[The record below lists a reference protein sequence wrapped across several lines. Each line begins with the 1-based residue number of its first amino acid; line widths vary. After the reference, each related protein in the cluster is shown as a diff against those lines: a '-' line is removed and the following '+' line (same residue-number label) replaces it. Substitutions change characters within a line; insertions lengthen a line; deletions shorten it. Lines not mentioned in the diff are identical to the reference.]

1 MKISRGK
8 GTVCIILKP
17 SDRFCI
23 VSDPQVIFKMPPMGQ
38 NCAIIDI
45 STDNKS
51 CCGELLESLARR
63 AEERE
68 CLVVTFTNNC
78 TNCILTLLYFLYY
91 LRNA

>member
-8 GTVCIILKP
+8 GIVCIILKP

-23 VSDPQVIFKMPPMGQ
+23 VSDPQVIFKMPPNGQ

-45 STDNKS
+45 LTDNKS

-68 CLVVTFTNNC
+68 RLRTIAPIIF
-78 TNCILTLLYFLYY
+78 LLYSIFVYY